1 LLICLVD
8 DDVPFI
14 PSNSDFRFQIDV
26 LLNWFLGLF
35 YLLPC
40 DEMGPPGIVKE
51 FRTQPT
57 EAILITIITTM
68 ERERVRPLGPEL
80 WTPLTY
86 DREEEAP
93 AVAAEEAEAAEHRE
107 HNAKKTSLTFQNI
120 KINKSA
126 FVSPA
131 AEKVV
136 STSPS
141 HYLPPSLS
149 MILCSV

>member
-1 LLICLVD
+1 
-8 DDVPFI
+8 
-14 PSNSDFRFQIDV
+14 
-26 LLNWFLGLF
+26 
-35 YLLPC
+35 
-40 DEMGPPGIVKE
+40 MGPPGIVKE

-57 EAILITIITTM
+57 EAILIAIITTM
-68 ERERVRPLGPEL
+68 ERERVWPLGPEL

-93 AVAAEEAEAAEHRE
+93 AVAAEEAGAAEHRE

-126 FVSPA
+126 SVSPA

-141 HYLPPSLS
+141 PYYLCDLPLSLR
-149 MILCSV
+149 SV